1 MQKRS
6 HLLLAQSLLR
16 REQGFPARRYE
27 LAFLFGSF
35 QPDCNPFS
43 YLKGSLRNKLFGGH
57 TYGNSRRYIC
67 RRIRR
72 LQSRRRWNLW
82 NYYALGQLTH
92 YVADAFTWP
101 HNPHF
106 PGVGWEHHVYETEL
120 RLALHSRLSA
130 DEPRRPLPDVAA
142 TLPDELETLHEQ
154 YLAEARPGLDADIA
168 YILKAS
174 DLLIAGCRAPDAER
188 RPLSATAAATLT
200 EKIGDFA

>member
-16 REQGFPARRYE
+16 REQGYPVRRYE

-57 TYGNSRRYIC
+57 TYGNSRRYIS

-120 RLALHSRLSA
+120 RLALNVRLSGDATAA
-130 DEPRRPLPDVAA
+130 DKRPLPDVAA

-174 DLLIAGCRAPDAER
+174 DLLIAGCRAPDAAPC
-188 RPLSATAAATLT
+188 PLSATAA
-200 EKIGDFA
+200 EIGDFA

>member
-1 MQKRS
+1 M
-6 HLLLAQSLLR
+6 
-16 REQGFPARRYE
+16 
-27 LAFLFGSF
+27 
-35 QPDCNPFS
+35 
-43 YLKGSLRNKLFGGH
+43 
-57 TYGNSRRYIC
+57 
-67 RRIRR
+67 
-72 LQSRRRWNLW
+72 QSRRRWNLW

-120 RLALHSRLSA
+120 RLALNGRLSRPLS
-130 DEPRRPLPDVAA
+130 ENRPLPGVAA

-174 DLLIAGCRAPDAER
+174 DLLIAGCRAPDAA
-188 RPLSATAAATLT
+188 PCPVSATVA
-200 EKIGDFA
+200 KIGDFS

>member
-6 HLLLAQSLLR
+6 HLLLAKSLLD
-16 REQGFPARRYE
+16 RERGFPARRYE

-57 TYGNSRRYIC
+57 TYGNCRRYI
-67 RRIRR
+67 RRNIRR
-72 LQSRRRWNLW
+72 LQTRRRWNLGD
-82 NYYALGQLTH
+82 YYALGKLTH

-120 RLALHSRLSA
+120 RLALEARLSA
-130 DEPRRPLPDVAA
+130 DPLPRRPLPDVSAA
-142 TLPDELETLHEQ
+142 LPDELETLHER
-154 YLAEARPGLDADIA
+154 YLAEACPGVDADIA

-174 DLLIAGCRAPDAER
+174 DLLLAGCRPAVRNVAAFDPASRMPER
-188 RPLSATAAATLT
+188 
-200 EKIGDFA
+200 IGDFA

>member
-6 HLLLAQSLLR
+6 HLLLAKSLLD
-16 REQGFPARRYE
+16 RERGFPARRYE

-43 YLKGSLRNKLFGGH
+43 YLKGSLRHKAFGGH
-57 TYGNSRRYIC
+57 TYANSRRYI
-67 RRIRR
+67 RRNIRR
-72 LQSRRRWNLW
+72 LQTRQRWNLRD
-82 NYYALGQLTH
+82 YYILGQLTH

-130 DEPRRPLPDVAA
+130 DEPRRPLPDVSA
-142 TLPDELETLHEQ
+142 TLPDELERLHEQ

-174 DLLIAGCRAPDAER
+174 DLLIAGCRAPDAAPC
-188 RPLSATAAATLT
+188 PLSAATA
-200 EKIGDFA
+200 EIGDFA